1 MFLPDFQ
8 SEKGTNNIFFA
19 AVKVIE
25 AARMRLMG
33 QKLGNLGL
41 KLFILNTILFTN
53 I

>member
-8 SEKGTNNIFFA
+8 SEKETNKYFFA

-33 QKLGNLGL
+33 QNLGNFGL
-41 KLFILNTILFTN
+41 KLFILNTIFFNN